1 LTGDGDWL
9 KTVSWSC
16 HGHREETTVFSN
28 PPHIRGQARR
38 QRYALL
44 RLEPLECRDLPSA
57 VTVNAGIIVRP
68 VNNHVLGVNV
78 DWWDTTL
85 NTAQTQ
91 QLVQS
96 AGLSMFRFPGGSSSD
111 TWHFSQPPNYAGEGT
126 SPGMAQFIASVGG
139 AGMVTLDYG
148 SGSPQEAAAFLAYLN
163 AAPSSTVAIGPG
175 LTWDDASN
183 QWVTRDWKT
192 AGYWA
197 SLRVASPLPQDD
209 GLNFLRIHHATFD
222 FAHFEV
228 GNEVYGSW
236 ETDHHGTGTNTGQ
249 PHDPATYVAFA
260 KRFAAYA
267 TQISPF
273 VRVGLDVGSP
283 YYDSNWPTKILQQ
296 CATLKWTPGYLSDH
310 NYMQSPGNESDS
322 YLLLDTVSDP
332 NGQNP
337 SNPLDWAG
345 RAAEYRKILQQEL
358 GSSAAQVSLLAT
370 EVNSITYNPGKQ
382 TTSLVE
388 GLFVA
393 DSIGSILQT
402 EYNACLIW
410 DLRNGWFTAGNNSPG
425 LYGWRQGGDY
435 GLLGSG
441 NSPPATGASIAYPSY
456 FAEQLSSHMV
466 HQGDNVVRAVS
477 SDPYLSVYAVKQG
490 NGHLDLL
497 VINKNA
503 SANLT
508 GSFQVSGFQPAGQ
521 ATVWQYG
528 KAQDT
533 AQSKSSNGGAAL
545 AHFSATLLLSGSNFS
560 YSFPSYS
567 MTVLDLTP
575 QATGPAA
582 SASSAVLAAP
592 TLDVGSS
599 LGASSVTPMVAAP
612 SASAVLPAPTHGS
625 RESIIT
631 APGDHS
637 PTNPA
642 ARPHVARP
650 FIDPASAADDVFASW
665 WDGLASDPPPKAD

>member
-1 LTGDGDWL
+1 
-9 KTVSWSC
+9 
-16 HGHREETTVFSN
+16 VFSN
-28 PPHIRGQARR
+28 PTHVRGQAPRT
-38 QRYALL
+38 RYALL
-44 RLEPLECRDLPSA
+44 RLEPLECRDLPST

-78 DWWDTTL
+78 DWWDATL

-91 QLVQS
+91 QMVQS

-111 TWHFSQPPNYAGEGT
+111 TWHFSQAPTYAGEGT
-126 SPGMAQFIASVGG
+126 SPGMAQFIASVRG

-163 AAPSSTVAIGPG
+163 ASPSSTVAIGPG

-197 SLRVASPLPQDD
+197 SLRSASPLPQDD
-209 GLNFLRIHHATFD
+209 GLNFLRIHHPAF
-222 FAHFEV
+222 FFPCFEV

-273 VRVGLDVGSP
+273 ARVGLDVGSP
-283 YYDSNWPTKILQQ
+283 YYDNNWPTKILQQ
-296 CATLKWTPGYLSDH
+296 CATLKWTPGFLSDH
-310 NYMQSPGNESDS
+310 NYMQSPGDESDS
-322 YLLLDTVSDP
+322 YLLLHTVSDP

-345 RAAEYRKILQQEL
+345 RAADYRKILQQEL
-358 GSSAAQVSLLAT
+358 GSSAAQVTLLGT

-410 DLRNGWFTAGNNSPG
+410 DLRNGWFTGGNNSPG

-441 NSPPATGASIAYPSY
+441 NSPPATGAYIAYPSY
-456 FAEQLSSHMV
+456 FAEQLLSHMV
-466 HQGDNVVRAVS
+466 HQGDSVVRAAS
-477 SDPYLSVYAVKQG
+477 SDPNLAVYAVKQA

-497 VINKNA
+497 VINK
-503 SANLT
+503 SATAGLT
-508 GSFQVSGFQPAGQ
+508 GSFQVSGFQPSAQ
-521 ATVWQYG
+521 ATLWQYG
-528 KAQDT
+528 KAQDI
-533 AQSKSSNGGAAL
+533 AQSKSSNGSAAL
-545 AHFSATLLLSGSNFS
+545 AHFTATLTLNGANFS
-560 YSFPSYS
+560 YQFPSYS
-567 MTVLDLTP
+567 MTVLDITP
-575 QATGPAA
+575 QAPHTAA
-582 SASSAVLAAP
+582 SAFLALVAAP
-592 TLDVGSS
+592 TLDAAQGSN
-599 LGASSVTPMVAAP
+599 GATLVAPISAAP
-612 SASAVLPAPTHGS
+612 SATAVTSAWILAS
-625 RESIIT
+625 RDRIIT
-631 APGDHS
+631 DTARGDHG
-637 PTNPA
+637 PTFPPVPLHFTQ
-642 ARPHVARP
+642 RL
-650 FIDPASAADDVFASW
+650 IDPAAAADDVFASW
-665 WDGLASDPPPKAD
+665 WSRST